1 MSVSFY
7 RYAYSY
13 LLLLAHNALFY
24 WHFRERLEVFQTGV
38 SPFLGILQLYV
49 EQGIAHLPFRLMTLH
64 VLLSASV
71 PKVAIGFYHSHT
83 HVVSHAELLPE
94 GAAR

>member
-1 MSVSFY
+1 MRVSFY
-7 RYAYSY
+7 RCVYSF

-49 EQGIAHLPFRLMTLH
+49 EQRVCHLPFCLVSFH
-64 VLLSASV
+64 VFLSASV
-71 PKVAIGFYHSHT
+71 PEIPVGFYHSHA
-83 HVVSHAELLPE
+83 HVVSHA
-94 GAAR
+94 

>member
-7 RYAYSY
+7 RYACSF

-24 WHFRERLEVFQTGV
+24 WHFRELLEVFQTGV

-49 EQGIAHLPFRLMTLH
+49 EQGIGHLPFRLMTLH
-64 VLLSASV
+64 VLLGASV